1 MPDPLAIKLENVS
14 KVYRLY
20 GSQRAQLLDVI
31 GLTRL
36 GFGSSA
42 ATKEFVALKD
52 ITLDVPRGKRIGI
65 VGRNGAGKTTL
76 LKLICGNFA
85 PTSGTISVKGRVQ
98 ALLSMGVGFHP
109 DHTGRENVHAS
120 LQYNG
125 LARSE
130 YQAAM
135 AEIIDFCELGQFID
149 QPFKTYSLGMQG
161 RLMFA
166 AATAIKPEILIID
179 EVLGAG
185 DAYFVAKS
193 KQRVDQLVN
202 SGCTMLLVSHGMS
215 TILELCED
223 AVWLDSGN
231 VRMQGDAFRVVK
243 AFEEEMHGPIK
254 HLSSATAVEGL
265 PKIARTVPT
274 QSAGSAAANQHFA
287 AAVKSRARRDEIR
300 LQEPTFL
307 PHADSVDLPAVS
319 ISEARTMPFQA
330 PGGVSRWAS
339 EEGVKVCGFSIVTA
353 KGVGN
358 TIRALQPAR
367 FVFFLI
373 AEYAGRFDCRY
384 GIVLNDLMGNVVN
397 RIYSPPDSFSIESG
411 ELRRIEMTLNPN
423 QLGPGDYIVGITV
436 LENCPLEKVN
446 STRRFDLIARS
457 FLLKVEIPD
466 SMSTVTC
473 AFFQSAEWSFCPSA
487 AAD

>member
-1 MPDPLAIKLENVS
+1 MPEPLAIKLERVS

-36 GFGSSA
+36 GIGSSA
-42 ATKEFVALKD
+42 ATQEFVALKD
-52 ITLDVPRGKRIGI
+52 VTLDVPRGRRVGI

-85 PTSGTISVKGRVQ
+85 PTSGSIDVRGRVQ

-125 LARSE
+125 LSRGE

-135 AEIIDFCELGQFID
+135 EEIIDFCELGQFID

-193 KQRVDQLVN
+193 KQRVDKLVN

-223 AVWLDSGN
+223 AIWLEAGN

-243 AFEEEMHGPIK
+243 ALEEDMHGPIK
-254 HLSSATAVEGL
+254 RLSSSTVIEGL
-265 PKIARTVPT
+265 PKV
-274 QSAGSAAANQHFA
+274 AGIDPIIGAATSVASQNLG
-287 AAVKSRARRDEIR
+287 AAVRSRARRDGIR

-307 PHADSVDLPAVS
+307 PHADAVELPAVS
-319 ISEARTMPFQA
+319 ILEAQTMPFQA

-339 EEGVKVCGFSIVTA
+339 EEGVKVCGFSILTA

-367 FVFFLI
+367 FVFFLV
-373 AEYAGRFDCRY
+373 AEHAGRFECRY
-384 GIVLNDLMGNVVN
+384 GIVLNDMMGNVAI
-397 RIYSPPDSFSIESG
+397 RICSPPDFFSIERG
-411 ELRRIEMTLNPN
+411 ELRRVEMTLNPN
-423 QLGPGDYIVGITV
+423 QLGPGEYTVSISV
-436 LENCPLEKVN
+436 LENSALERIN
-446 STRRFDLIARS
+446 STRRFDLLSRS
-457 FLLKVEIPD
+457 FVVKVELAD
-466 SMSTVTC
+466 SLSALSC
-473 AFFQSAEWSFCPSA
+473 AFFQSAEWSFCSGTETG
-487 AAD
+487 